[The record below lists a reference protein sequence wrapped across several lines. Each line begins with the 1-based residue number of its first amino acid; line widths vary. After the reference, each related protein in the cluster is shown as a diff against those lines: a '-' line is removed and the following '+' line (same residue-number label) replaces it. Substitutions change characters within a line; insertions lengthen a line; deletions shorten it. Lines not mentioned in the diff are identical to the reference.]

1 MAGLYEDEILGAQQ
15 SRELARKLRESGEV
29 TPQGQMVSGWYVPP
43 SIAQSLAGALKQGI
57 GAYKENQAEDEI
69 KDLRNQRLKDII
81 SAKRGLGMPASQ
93 RELEAAGTPAQK
105 PSVFSRIGGALGII
119 DEPKG
124 TPAVPMQQPPIA
136 NFETLTPAQQATAMS
151 TAAGII
157 PTEAGAYMTI
167 KEHQATK
174 EAAKQKQIE
183 DIASRK
189 DLQTER
195 LDVQKQMAADRLQNQ
210 RDIQAMIQANRP
222 ERQAP
227 QGSIVEIIDPN
238 DPTKLIKMNT
248 LTREVYGT
256 SGSIPK
262 VAAVAPEVSDANA
275 AKDTVNYLRTKYVTK
290 GANGQPVDT
299 VENLIKGSTSGGAQ
313 QTAADAYE
321 YLTGKGT
328 SGAENI
334 AQLKTVVND
343 ITLSTLKGKLGAGI
357 SNADRD
363 FLQAKLGDIGN
374 PKLASNVRLAA
385 WQEYKN
391 GVAAIANGGRADV
404 PQGQAPE
411 ATQPQ
416 APAPAPADTGG
427 FSIRAIP

>member
-1 MAGLYEDEILGAQQ
+1 MAGLYEEQILGAQQ
-15 SRELARKLRESGEV
+15 SRDLARKLRETEIPSTGHMI
-29 TPQGQMVSGWYVPP
+29 GDWYVAPTV
-43 SIAQSLAGALKQGI
+43 AQQLSGLLKQGI
-57 GAYKENQAEDEI
+57 GAYKENQAEDE
-69 KDLRNQRLKDII
+69 LKGLKQERARS
-81 SAKRGLGMPASQ
+81 SADAFSQMGMQAPSGLLA
-93 RELEAAGTPAQK
+93 EAGTPAVK
-105 PSVFSRIGGALGII
+105 PSIMDRIGAALTFNAQ
-119 DEPKG
+119 PKG
-124 TPAVPMQQPPIA
+124 TPAQPYQQTIAQNPNETQTMGGILNLAGSNPEMAAVAQAMQGQKWTRENA
-136 NFETLTPAQQATAMS
+136 AALAKQALTEKNAAREDTQAFQAQQNELA
-151 TAAGII
+151 
-157 PTEAGAYMTI
+157 
-167 KEHQATK
+167 
-174 EAAKQKQIE
+174 
-183 DIASRK
+183 
-189 DLQTER
+189 
-195 LDVQKQMAADRLQNQ
+195 RLQAKTLHE
-210 RDIQAMIQANRP
+210 DTLANRP
-222 ERQAP
+222 QPQAP
-227 QGSIVEIIDPN
+227 QGSIVEVIDPN
-238 DPTKLIKMNT
+238 DPSRLIKMNT

-256 SGSIPK
+256 SGSVPK

-299 VENLIKGSTSGGAQ
+299 VENLIKGSTSGGMQ

-334 AQLKTVVND
+334 AQLKTVAND

-385 WQEYKN
+385 WKEYKD
-391 GVAAIANGGRADV
+391 GVAAIANGGRADA

-416 APAPAPADTGG
+416 AQAPANTGG

>member
-1 MAGLYEDEILGAQQ
+1 MAGLYEEQILGAQQ
-15 SRELARKLRESGEV
+15 SRDLARKLRETEIPSTGHMI
-29 TPQGQMVSGWYVPP
+29 GDWYVAPTV
-43 SIAQSLAGALKQGI
+43 AQQLSGLLKQGI
-57 GAYKENQAEDEI
+57 GAYKENQAEDEL
-69 KDLRNQRLKDII
+69 KGLRTQRLKDVLA
-81 SAKRGLGMPASQ
+81 AKAGLGMTGTPQ
-93 RELEAAGTPAQK
+93 ELAAAGTPAET
-105 PSVFSRIGGALGII
+105 PSWFNRAKAFVTPGEAQ
-119 DEPKG
+119 PQG
-124 TPAVPMQQPPIA
+124 TPAVPMQQPPVA
-136 NFETLTPAQQATAMS
+136 NFETLQPAQQAMAMAN
-151 TAAGII
+151 AAGII

-167 KEHQATK
+167 KEHQATR

-183 DIASRK
+183 DIAARK
-189 DLQTER
+189 DLKIADIDSREA
-195 LDVQKQMAADRLQNQ
+195 MAADRNALLKAIA
-210 RDIQAMIQANRP
+210 DSRP
-222 ERQAP
+222 QPQAP
-227 QGSIVEIIDPN
+227 QGSIVEIIDPKDN
-238 DPTKLIKMNT
+238 TKMIKINSVT
-248 LTREVYGT
+248 GEIYGT
-256 SGSIPK
+256 SGSVPK
-262 VAAVAPEVSDANA
+262 VASVAPEVSDANA

-299 VENLIKGSTSGGAQ
+299 VENLIKGSTSGGMQ

-334 AQLKTVVND
+334 AQLKTVAND

-385 WQEYKN
+385 WKEYKD
-391 GVAAIANGGRADV
+391 GVAAIANGGRADM

-416 APAPAPADTGG
+416 APAPADTGG

>member
-1 MAGLYEDEILGAQQ
+1 MAGLFEEEILGAQQ
-15 SRELARKLRESGEV
+15 QRDLARKLRDTEV
-29 TPQGQMVSGWYVPP
+29 PSTGHMIGDWYVAPTV
-43 SIAQSLAGALKQGI
+43 AQQLSAVLKQGI

-69 KDLRNQRLKDII
+69 KGLKQERARS
-81 SAKRGLGMPASQ
+81 SADAFSQMGMQAPSGLLA
-93 RELEAAGTPAQK
+93 EAGTPAVK
-105 PSVFSRIGGALGII
+105 PSIMDRIGAALTFNAQ
-119 DEPKG
+119 PKG
-124 TPAVPMQQPPIA
+124 TPAQPYQQTIAQNPNETQTMGGILNLAGSNPEMAAVAQAMQGQKWTRENA
-136 NFETLTPAQQATAMS
+136 AALAKQALTEKNAAREDTQAFQAQQNELA
-151 TAAGII
+151 
-157 PTEAGAYMTI
+157 
-167 KEHQATK
+167 
-174 EAAKQKQIE
+174 
-183 DIASRK
+183 
-189 DLQTER
+189 
-195 LDVQKQMAADRLQNQ
+195 RLQAKTLHE
-210 RDIQAMIQANRP
+210 DTLANRP
-222 ERQAP
+222 QPQAP
-227 QGSIVEIIDPN
+227 QGSIVEVIDPN
-238 DPTKLIKMNT
+238 DPSRLIKMNT

-256 SGSIPK
+256 SGSVPK

-299 VENLIKGSTSGGAQ
+299 VENLIKGSTSGGMQ

-334 AQLKTVVND
+334 AQLKTVAND

-385 WQEYKN
+385 WKEYKD
-391 GVAAIANGGRADV
+391 GVAAIANGGRADA

-416 APAPAPADTGG
+416 AQAPANTGG

>member
-1 MAGLYEDEILGAQQ
+1 MAGLYEEKILGAEQ
-15 SRELARKLRESGEV
+15 SRELARKLRESGEAI
-29 TPQGQMVSGWYVPP
+29 PQGQMVSGWYVPP
-43 SIAQSLAGALKQGI
+43 SIAQSLAGVLKQGI

-69 KDLRNQRLKDII
+69 KDLRNQRLKDVI
-81 SAKRGLGMPASQ
+81 SAKQGLGIPASQ
-93 RELEAAGTPAQK
+93 RELEAAGTPAES
-105 PSVFSRIGGALGII
+105 PSWFSRAKAFVTPGEAQ
-119 DEPKG
+119 PKG
-124 TPAVPMQQPPIA
+124 TPAVPMQQPA
-136 NFETLTPAQQATAMS
+136 LTNFETLTPAQQATAMAN
-151 TAAGII
+151 AAGII

-167 KEHQATK
+167 KEHQATR

-183 DIASRK
+183 DIALRK
-189 DLQTER
+189 DLQTEK

-222 ERQAP
+222 ERQEPKTPWEMVKGADGKP
-227 QGSIVEIIDPN
+227 TGRYNASTGEFEAAQG
-238 DPTKLIKMNT
+238 
-248 LTREVYGT
+248 G
-256 SGSIPK
+256 
-262 VAAVAPEVSDANA
+262 APEVSDANA
-275 AKDTVNYLRTKYVTK
+275 AKDTVNYLRTKYVVK
-290 GANGQPVDT
+290 GVDT
-299 VENLIKGSTSGGAQ
+299 VENLIKGSTSGGMQ

-321 YLTGKGT
+321 YLTGEGT

-334 AQLKTVVND
+334 AQLKTVAND

-391 GVAAIANGGRADV
+391 GVAAIANGGRADI

-411 ATQPQ
+411 ATQTPAPETNQ
-416 APAPAPADTGG
+416 APKPTVSGW
-427 FSIRAIP
+427 

>member
-1 MAGLYEDEILGAQQ
+1 MASIYEDEILGAQQ
-15 SRELARKLRESGEV
+15 QRDLARKLRDTEV
-29 TPQGQMVSGWYVPP
+29 PSTGHMIGDWYVAPTV
-43 SIAQSLAGALKQGI
+43 AQQLSAVLKQGI

-69 KDLRNQRLKDII
+69 KGLKQERARS
-81 SAKRGLGMPASQ
+81 SADAFSQMGMQAPSGLLA
-93 RELEAAGTPAQK
+93 EAGTPAVK
-105 PSVFSRIGGALGII
+105 PSIMDRIGAALTFNAQ
-119 DEPKG
+119 PKG
-124 TPAVPMQQPPIA
+124 TPAQPYQQTIAQNPNETQTMGGILNLAGSNPEMAAVAQAMQGQKWTRENA
-136 NFETLTPAQQATAMS
+136 AALAKQALTEKNAAREDTQAFQAQQNELA
-151 TAAGII
+151 
-157 PTEAGAYMTI
+157 
-167 KEHQATK
+167 
-174 EAAKQKQIE
+174 
-183 DIASRK
+183 
-189 DLQTER
+189 
-195 LDVQKQMAADRLQNQ
+195 RLQAKTLHE
-210 RDIQAMIQANRP
+210 DTLANRP
-222 ERQAP
+222 QPQAP
-227 QGSIVEIIDPN
+227 QGSIVEVIDPN
-238 DPTKLIKMNT
+238 DPSRLIKMNT

-256 SGSIPK
+256 SGSVPK

-299 VENLIKGSTSGGAQ
+299 VENLIKGSTSGGMQ

-334 AQLKTVVND
+334 AQLKTVAND

-385 WQEYKN
+385 WKEYKD
-391 GVAAIANGGRADV
+391 GVAAIANGGRADA

-416 APAPAPADTGG
+416 AQAPANTGG

>member
-15 SRELARKLRESGEV
+15 QRDLARKLRDTEV
-29 TPQGQMVSGWYVPP
+29 PSTGHMIGDWYVAPTV
-43 SIAQSLAGALKQGI
+43 AQQLSAVLKQGI

-69 KDLRNQRLKDII
+69 KGLKQERARS
-81 SAKRGLGMPASQ
+81 SADAFSQMGMQAPSGLLA
-93 RELEAAGTPAQK
+93 EAGTPAIK
-105 PSVFSRIGGALGII
+105 PSIMDRLKAFVTPGESQ
-119 DEPKG
+119 PKG
-124 TPAVPMQQPPIA
+124 TPAQPYQQ
-136 NFETLTPAQQATAMS
+136 TLTQNPNETQTMGGILNLAGSNPEMAAVAQAMQGQKWTRENAAALAKQALIEKNAAREDTQAFQAQQNELA
-151 TAAGII
+151 
-157 PTEAGAYMTI
+157 
-167 KEHQATK
+167 
-174 EAAKQKQIE
+174 
-183 DIASRK
+183 
-189 DLQTER
+189 
-195 LDVQKQMAADRLQNQ
+195 RLQAKTLH
-210 RDIQAMIQANRP
+210 DDTLANRP
-222 ERQAP
+222 QPQAP
-227 QGSIVEIIDPN
+227 QGSIVEVIDPN
-238 DPTKLIKMNT
+238 DPTRMIKMNT

-275 AKDTVNYLRTKYVTK
+275 AKDTVNYLRTKYVVK
-290 GANGQPVDT
+290 GVDT
-299 VENLIKGSTSGGAQ
+299 VENLIKGSTSGGMQ
-313 QTAADAYE
+313 QSAADAYE
-321 YLTGKGT
+321 YLTGEGT

-334 AQLKTVVND
+334 AQLKTVAND

-391 GVAAIANGGRADV
+391 GVAAIANGGRADM

-416 APAPAPADTGG
+416 APAPADTGG

>member
-1 MAGLYEDEILGAQQ
+1 MAGLYEEEILGAQQ
-15 SRELARKLRESGEV
+15 SRDLARKLRDTEV
-29 TPQGQMVSGWYVPP
+29 PSTGHMIGDWYVAPTV
-43 SIAQSLAGALKQGI
+43 AQQLSAVLKQGI

-69 KDLRNQRLKDII
+69 KGLKQERAQS
-81 SAKRGLGMPASQ
+81 SADAFSQMGMQAPSGLLA
-93 RELEAAGTPAQK
+93 EAGTPAVK
-105 PSVFSRIGGALGII
+105 PSVMDRIGAALTFNAQ
-119 DEPKG
+119 PKG
-124 TPAVPMQQPPIA
+124 TPAQPYQQTLAQSPNETQMMGGILNLAGSNPEMAAVAQAMQGQKWTRE
-136 NFETLTPAQQATAMS
+136 N
-151 TAAGII
+151 AA
-157 PTEAGAYMTI
+157 AL
-167 KEHQATK
+167 
-174 EAAKQKQIE
+174 AKQALIE
-183 DIASRK
+183 KNAAREDTQSFQASQNE
-189 DLQTER
+189 L
-195 LDVQKQMAADRLQNQ
+195 ARLQAKTLH
-210 RDIQAMIQANRP
+210 DDTLANRP
-222 ERQAP
+222 QPQAP
-227 QGSIVEIIDPN
+227 QGSIVEVIDPN
-238 DPTKLIKMNT
+238 DPTRMIKMNT

-299 VENLIKGSTSGGAQ
+299 VENLIKGSTSGGMQ

-334 AQLKTVVND
+334 AQLKTVAND

-385 WQEYKN
+385 WKEYKD
-391 GVAAIANGGRADV
+391 GVAAIANGGRADM

-416 APAPAPADTGG
+416 APAPADTGG

>member
-1 MAGLYEDEILGAQQ
+1 MASIYEDEILGAQQ
-15 SRELARKLRESGEV
+15 QRDLARKLRDTEV
-29 TPQGQMVSGWYVPP
+29 PSTGHMIGDWYVAPTV
-43 SIAQSLAGALKQGI
+43 AQQLSAVLKQGI

-69 KDLRNQRLKDII
+69 KGLKQERARS
-81 SAKRGLGMPASQ
+81 SADAFSQMGLQAPSGLLA
-93 RELEAAGTPAQK
+93 EAGTPAQK
-105 PSVFSRIGGALGII
+105 PSIMDRIGAALTFNAQ
-119 DEPKG
+119 PKG
-124 TPAVPMQQPPIA
+124 TPAQPYQQTIAQNPNETQTMGGILNLAGSNPEMAAVAQAMQGQKWA
-136 NFETLTPAQQATAMS
+136 REN
-151 TAAGII
+151 AA
-157 PTEAGAYMTI
+157 AL
-167 KEHQATK
+167 
-174 EAAKQKQIE
+174 AKQALIE
-183 DIASRK
+183 KNAAREDTQSFQASQNE
-189 DLQTER
+189 L
-195 LDVQKQMAADRLQNQ
+195 ARLQAKTLH
-210 RDIQAMIQANRP
+210 DDTLANRP
-222 ERQAP
+222 QPQAP
-227 QGSIVEIIDPN
+227 QGSVVEVIDPN
-238 DPTKLIKMNT
+238 DPTRMIKMNT

-299 VENLIKGSTSGGAQ
+299 VENLIKGSTSGGMQ

-321 YLTGKGT
+321 YLTGEGT

-334 AQLKTVVND
+334 AQLKTVAND

-391 GVAAIANGGRADV
+391 GVAAIANGGRADM

-416 APAPAPADTGG
+416 APAPADTGG